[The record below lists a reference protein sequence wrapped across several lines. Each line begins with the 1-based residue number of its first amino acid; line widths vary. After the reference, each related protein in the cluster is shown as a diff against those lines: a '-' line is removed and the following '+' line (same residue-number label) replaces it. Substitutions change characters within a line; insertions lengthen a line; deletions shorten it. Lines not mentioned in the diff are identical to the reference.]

1 MFFIGSNIAFFV
13 SSMCDNIVNSYA
25 KNSENS
31 TYSRSQEIQE
41 ISQDPGL
48 RIILHSEIFQVW
60 DY

>member
-1 MFFIGSNIAFFV
+1 
-13 SSMCDNIVNSYA
+13 MCDNIVNHYA

-41 ISQDPGL
+41 NSQDPGL
-48 RIILHSEIFQVW
+48 RIILRSEIFQVW